1 MWKKKLQ
8 KLLNIPNGWRMFREK
23 YTIFEI
29 ISFRRDKQFGEQYNE
44 RNSNNRLMDTDWF
57 HSSTN

>member
-1 MWKKKLQ
+1 
-8 KLLNIPNGWRMFREK
+8 MFREK

-29 ISFRRDKQFGEQYNE
+29 ISFRRDKQFGEEYNE